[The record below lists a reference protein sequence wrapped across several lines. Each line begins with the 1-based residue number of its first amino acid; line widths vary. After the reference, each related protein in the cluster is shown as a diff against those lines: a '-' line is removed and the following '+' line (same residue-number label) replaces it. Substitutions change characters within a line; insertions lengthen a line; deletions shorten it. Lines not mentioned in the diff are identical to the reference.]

1 MTDELTTYELADGIA
16 IITLDDGKVNAL
28 SPEML
33 VSIGSRLDRAEADEA
48 VVSAQRR
55 PSSQPRQRPVCGI
68 ENRLTGSRVE
78 DVPDLTDVAG
88 DHQPD
93 AIRV

>member
-28 SPEML
+28 SPEMRSRSGRGWTGPRPTRRWSALSDDLRHGL
-33 VSIGSRLDRAEADEA
+33 VNGR
-48 VVSAQRR
+48 
-55 PSSQPRQRPVCGI
+55 VCGI
-68 ENRLTGSRVE
+68 ENRLTGSRME